1 MLAVSI
7 LSAELRSAS
16 EARQK
21 LTTALAAPEPV
32 RAFDLA
38 VLVAAEERH
47 EEDVGEIRESIDQ
60 SIAELAERSSTRV
73 RLAELVGSAA
83 DGHAVAAAV
92 GATLFGSGAPDDDG
106 SAFFAGSSEADYY
119 DPANSFVDAVL
130 QRRVGIPISLGLVYC
145 ECCERLGLPM
155 VGLNAPAHLLVAPAD
170 RSLGFV
176 VDAFGGGSILD
187 ADGAAELVARNAGMT
202 FDYALG
208 GRTVDGGLQRGR
220 ILLRSLRQRP
230 MTPAMWCSRMLRNLL
245 AVHAAAGDV
254 VRTLGAT
261 ERLRIV
267 GEAHPSATS
276 PREQRE
282 CAVQLAACLRTLRWE
297 ARREEAAA
305 LLAEALQG
313 AAGGESAARAAAG
326 GGEGDRASLLAAR
339 LLEDDQEG
347 FFAMGKGA

>member
-1 MLAVSI
+1 
-7 LSAELRSAS
+7 
-16 EARQK
+16 
-21 LTTALAAPEPV
+21 
-32 RAFDLA
+32 
-38 VLVAAEERH
+38 
-47 EEDVGEIRESIDQ
+47 
-60 SIAELAERSSTRV
+60 
-73 RLAELVGSAA
+73 
-83 DGHAVAAAV
+83 
-92 GATLFGSGAPDDDG
+92 
-106 SAFFAGSSEADYY
+106 
-119 DPANSFVDAVL
+119 
-130 QRRVGIPISLGLVYC
+130 
-145 ECCERLGLPM
+145 
-155 VGLNAPAHLLVAPAD
+155 
-170 RSLGFV
+170 
-176 VDAFGGGSILD
+176 
-187 ADGAAELVARNAGMT
+187 
-202 FDYALG
+202 
-208 GRTVDGGLQRGR
+208 
-220 ILLRSLRQRP
+220 
-230 MTPAMWCSRMLRNLL
+230 
-245 AVHAAAGDV
+245 

>member
-83 DGHAVAAAV
+83 DEHAVAAAV

-155 VGLNAPAHLLVAPAD
+155 VVRDDRDTFPAPLASDTRTSPLTRRARTSSAAGPRPPPPKAGRPYRRRRSTAGPECAGAPAGSARGPQ
-170 RSLGFV
+170 LGLC
-176 VDAFGGGSILD
+176 G
-187 ADGAAELVARNAGMT
+187 
-202 FDYALG
+202 
-208 GRTVDGGLQRGR
+208 
-220 ILLRSLRQRP
+220 
-230 MTPAMWCSRMLRNLL
+230 
-245 AVHAAAGDV
+245 
-254 VRTLGAT
+254 
-261 ERLRIV
+261 
-267 GEAHPSATS
+267 
-276 PREQRE
+276 
-282 CAVQLAACLRTLRWE
+282 
-297 ARREEAAA
+297 
-305 LLAEALQG
+305 
-313 AAGGESAARAAAG
+313 
-326 GGEGDRASLLAAR
+326 
-339 LLEDDQEG
+339 
-347 FFAMGKGA
+347 